1 VTPVRAEVARQLL
14 REAPRPTPVPAAGN
28 SSSSSNGLFD
38 VVRLAVA
45 TQRGAQDDS
54 RRGPAPPQ
62 HWGAAEVWPAPSPLR
77 CGQCQEVV
85 AEVACESCHEEFCHW
100 CSAVVHRAGRM
111 RSHQLVPLTGALP
124 GSSGDRALQLAGGL
138 PPSGVAGAARPPVTC
153 QAHPGVAAR
162 FFCLDCERDCICA
175 ECALNPAGEHRGHRV
190 ESARDALVKL
200 DPQIR
205 ELLQAAE
212 AEAQDAARAEGVQRE
227 LGDVIDAGKRRLAEA
242 FHQLRQRLAEKKT
255 QYLQTVALF
264 EAESIL
270 LEQERGNGLQD
281 HASKASQISDSLTRI
296 GEYQDQAMA
305 LEIFAQNRT
314 DLVNLME
321 FSGSPRRHQLAQQV
335 TDMQSQVSDLKLL
348 AADLP
353 RLREVAD
360 HPGTTA

>member
-1 VTPVRAEVARQLL
+1 MAAPGGAGAPRGDLCAACCAGPLDDAVERSLVLVCGHRLCVVCAASLLEAGAGTGSIARCPHDGSVTPVRAEAAQQQRK
-14 REAPRPTPVPAAGN
+14 APRPTPVPAAGN

-205 ELLQAAE
+205 ELLQAGRADS
-212 AEAQDAARAEGVQRE
+212 QDAARAEGVQ
-227 LGDVIDAGKRRLAEA
+227 
-242 FHQLRQRLAEKKT
+242 
-255 QYLQTVALF
+255 
-264 EAESIL
+264 
-270 LEQERGNGLQD
+270 
-281 HASKASQISDSLTRI
+281 
-296 GEYQDQAMA
+296 
-305 LEIFAQNRT
+305 
-314 DLVNLME
+314 
-321 FSGSPRRHQLAQQV
+321 
-335 TDMQSQVSDLKLL
+335 
-348 AADLP
+348 
-353 RLREVAD
+353 
-360 HPGTTA
+360 